1 MTTNP
6 PKKTRSPRKARTTK
20 PAVDRERTAKEIE
33 HPPTE
38 KPVLVREDPVP
49 FTEEESPNNKYG
61 RKPKVGT
68 PTLGR
73 TPNYVTTVGL
83 GKLEVMHA
91 ESNKTPYD
99 LSKHANP
106 DV

>member
-6 PKKTRSPRKARTTK
+6 PKKSRSPRKPSAERK
-20 PAVDRERTAKEIE
+20 RTAKTIE

-38 KPVLVREDPVP
+38 KPVLVREDPEP

-61 RKPKVGT
+61 QKPKVGT

-73 TPNYVTTVGL
+73 SPNYVKTVGL
-83 GKLEVMHA
+83 GKLEVVHA
-91 ESNKTPYD
+91 ETNKTPYD
-99 LSKHANP
+99 LKHGNT

>member
-1 MTTNP
+1 MTTQP
-6 PKKTRSPRKARTTK
+6 PKKTRSPRKPKAAAPERK
-20 PAVDRERTAKEIE
+20 RTAKEIE

-49 FTEEESPNNKYG
+49 YTEEESPNNKYG

-73 TPNYVTTVGL
+73 SPNYVKTVGL

>member
-6 PKKTRSPRKARTTK
+6 PKKTRSPRKPKAE
-20 PAVDRERTAKEIE
+20 RERTAKEIA

-49 FTEEESPNNKYG
+49 LTEEESPNNKYG
-61 RKPKVGT
+61 KKPKVGT

-73 TPNYVTTVGL
+73 SPNYVETVGL
-83 GKLEVMHA
+83 GKLQVVHA
-91 ESNKTPYD
+91 ETNKTPYD
-99 LSKHANP
+99 LSKNANT

>member
-6 PKKTRSPRKARTTK
+6 PKKTRSPRKPKAE
-20 PAVDRERTAKEIE
+20 RERTAKETE

-49 FTEEESPNNKYG
+49 YTEEENPNGKYG
-61 RKPKVGT
+61 KKQKVGT
-68 PTLGR
+68 PKLGR
-73 TPNYVTTVGL
+73 SPNYVETVGL
-83 GKLEVMHA
+83 GQLKVVHA
-91 ESNKTPYD
+91 ETQKTPYN
-99 LSKHANP
+99 LSKHGNT

>member
-6 PKKTRSPRKARTTK
+6 PKKTRSPRKAK
-20 PAVDRERTAKEIE
+20 PTAADRERTAKEIE

-49 FTEEESPNNKYG
+49 YTEEESPNNKYG
-61 RKPKVGT
+61 KKPRVGT
-68 PTLGR
+68 PKLGR
-73 TPNYVTTVGL
+73 STNYVETVGL
-83 GKLEVMHA
+83 GKLEVVHA
-91 ESNKTPYD
+91 ETNKTPYN
-99 LSKHANP
+99 LSKHGNT

>member
-6 PKKTRSPRKARTTK
+6 PKKSRSPRKAK
-20 PAVDRERTAKEIE
+20 PTVERERTAKEIE

-49 FTEEESPNNKYG
+49 YTEEESPNNKYG
-61 RKPKVGT
+61 KKPKVGT

-73 TPNYVTTVGL
+73 SPNYVKTVGL
-83 GKLEVMHA
+83 GNLQVEHA
-91 ESNKTPYD
+91 ETQKTPYNT
-99 LSKHANP
+99 SKHGNT

>member
-6 PKKTRSPRKARTTK
+6 PRKTRSPRKAK
-20 PAVDRERTAKEIE
+20 PTAAAERARTAKEIE

-49 FTEEESPNNKYG
+49 YTEEESPNNKYG
-61 RKPKVGT
+61 KKPKVGT

-73 TPNYVTTVGL
+73 SPNYVKTVGL
-83 GKLEVMHA
+83 GKLEVVHA
-91 ESNKTPYD
+91 ETNKTPYD
-99 LSKHANP
+99 LSKHGNT

>member
-6 PKKTRSPRKARTTK
+6 PKRTRSPRKAKSTPERK
-20 PAVDRERTAKEIE
+20 RTAKAIE

-61 RKPKVGT
+61 RKPKVGA

-73 TPNYVTTVGL
+73 SPNYVTTVGL